1 MEQVI
6 DGMVYCNEIEK
17 WVIVEEYNNEYNT
30 NLK

>member
-17 WVIVEEYNNEYNT
+17 WVTVEEYNNEYNT